1 MNITFFRLVVVVAVE
16 NDVVLLGDGEED
28 VAHALVLLHD
38 GLHVAPQLGERLLQD
53 VVPVH
58 HVLQLDLEQI
68 WGLYNKGRGKNVTV
82 AFWMN
87 GLTRGCFISV
97 KTDFP
102 NYFFFS

>member
-53 VVPVH
+53 VVPVD
-58 HVLQLDLEQI
+58 HVLQLDLDHI
-68 WGLYNKGRGKNVTV
+68 SGLYNKGRGKNVMMMKLDEWSST
-82 AFWMN
+82 WM
-87 GLTRGCFISV
+87 F
-97 KTDFP
+97 
-102 NYFFFS
+102 YFCKN